1 MLTCGVTEL
10 RDLTFSRSRAP
21 DERSSAVSLSGG
33 LSDTD
38 DDDTFRSDSPWSP
51 ENKATV
57 LKSRLKLIMSRTRE
71 TAQTNTQ
78 DFIERARM
86 V

>member
-1 MLTCGVTEL
+1 MLTCDVTEL

-51 ENKATV
+51 ENKAKR
-57 LKSRLKLIMSRTRE
+57 LKRLFKLIMPRTRE
-71 TAQTNTQ
+71 TAQTNTKNM
-78 DFIERARM
+78 IES
-86 V
+86 